1 MAIISKPKTTKTQPN
16 INLGLAWHDYF
27 ADYTTSWP
35 HRQSPS
41 TRKNEPQPEVGF
53 DTMIDVAL
61 PEIFWLKIF
70 DPNFFL
76 PHLTKKN
83 IISTL
88 LFSLGGGHLPSPWV
102 KSIKFFRPRI
112 FLHNICTIFAQYLY
126 NICIIF
132 AHYKTI
138 FIQWPKQI
146 FHNIY
151 STFSKQCRGHNI
163 WAIFTQDYHNI
174 CEIFVQYYTILE
186 QYLIQ

>member
-41 TRKNEPQPEVGF
+41 TRKNE
-53 DTMIDVAL
+53 
-61 PEIFWLKIF
+61 
-70 DPNFFL
+70 